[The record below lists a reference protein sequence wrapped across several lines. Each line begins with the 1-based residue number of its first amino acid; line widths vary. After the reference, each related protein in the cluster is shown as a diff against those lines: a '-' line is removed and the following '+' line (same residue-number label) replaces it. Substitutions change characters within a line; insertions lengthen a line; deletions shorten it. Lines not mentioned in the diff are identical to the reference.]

1 MSWFNRPEGFTPKSF
16 DAAAPTPAIRFTL
29 MSPAITFTPYP
40 VGITFRATMSPLERA
55 EEDLDIH
62 NSECF
67 EPTCDEHMRLEE
79 EVDLQSFEF

>member
-1 MSWFNRPEGFTPKSF
+1 MSWFDRPEGFQSKSF

-29 MSPAITFTPYP
+29 MSPAITFTPY
-40 VGITFRATMSPLERA
+40 RDMMSPLERA

-62 NSECF
+62 NGECF